1 MTEFGFLAA
10 CQDERAA
17 AERFTIPTLRRTLR
31 SDGAKTAQLRQHQC
45 RVASFGFGGLR
56 RLRPTR
62 LALEVSDRMD
72 HVIALDVEVEQ
83 ALVEQLGSALDAR
96 VPEPAAQIVD
106 RLVEVLQHVK
116 TRIESKF

>member
-31 SDGAKTAQLRQHQC
+31 SDGAKTAQLRQYQC

-62 LALEVSDRMD
+62 LALEVPDRMD

-96 VPEPAAQIVD
+96 VSEPAAQIVD